1 MPFINRPSQGINLW
15 TNRPTSLLIVWHLA
29 LGQRLLLSEGS
40 SSSGKWP
47 KAAAVKSARSSS
59 SSSRVKRAVSAD
71 SRLSLILYI
80 QNRPLM
86 QWAILSI
93 HTRLAVKNRSVFQLD
108 QVEAVKRALQTLAF
122 FPLHLFS
129 GSPDLSQI
137 VLRQAVASSQPT
149 TQQPGFQLLIRTVGL
164 CSIIL
169 PTYPRIGYIQNV
181 YRCKFLFPK
190 PPDPQAC

>member
-80 QNRPLM
+80 QNRTLM

-129 GSPDLSQI
+129 GSPDLSRI

-149 TQQPGFQLLIRTVGL
+149 TQQPGFQL
-164 CSIIL
+164 
-169 PTYPRIGYIQNV
+169 
-181 YRCKFLFPK
+181 
-190 PPDPQAC
+190 